1 MKNMT
6 WQTSR
11 NVFLIWQYLS
21 GNAPWVHC
29 LEVFTLTWPLTAKS
43 QYFYIN
49 SSRVGLLRAKT
60 KGHLRTQVWLLGSFP
75 ESKQVDGQVSE
86 WYWPCPWWFSL
97 SAFFPYTGLL
107 PRGGGEERLRLR
119 KEDAWHCFGRNTTDF
134 GRHRNTLPWDSVPL
148 VEERFSKR
156 STDFWKPQMVLW
168 NGKSNPGMSHF
179 HIHNICTFPHQKIVL
194 VHNW

>member
-49 SSRVGLLRAKT
+49 CSRVGLLRAKT

-107 PRGGGEERLRLR
+107 PRGGREDWGWGR
-119 KEDAWHCFGRNTTDF
+119 KMPDTALAG
-134 GRHRNTLPWDSVPL
+134 TLQTLGDTATLCPETVSL
-148 VEERFSKR
+148 
-156 STDFWKPQMVLW
+156 
-168 NGKSNPGMSHF
+168 
-179 HIHNICTFPHQKIVL
+179 
-194 VHNW
+194 